1 MVIVQAFL
9 LVYDKFRV
17 KLNRSFPLNHFLLRS
32 YWFLSSPS
40 EHFRVGLRYRWMKV
54 EEMTLFTARDL
65 HLAELSLGYVF

>member
-1 MVIVQAFL
+1 M
-9 LVYDKFRV
+9 
-17 KLNRSFPLNHFLLRS
+17 RS

-54 EEMTLFTARDL
+54 EEMALFTARDL